1 MITTALARPTRGE
14 VAAMSDAEFRVAC
27 SARAWRRPAEN
38 AASESRQAG
47 ERGIVP
53 TPAALH
59 QTGVK
64 YALTLTD
71 AEFDAA
77 CKARAWRTGQ
87 PNR

>member
-1 MITTALARPTRGE
+1 MMTTALARPTRGE

-53 TPAALH
+53 APAPPDK
-59 QTGVK
+59 TGVK
-64 YALTLTD
+64 YALGLSD
-71 AEFDAA
+71 EEFVVAT
-77 CKARAWRTGQ
+77 RERRWRIGL
-87 PNR
+87 PSR